1 MLKIQDKKGGMM
13 GVIIDGVEWVTN
25 GHWAYQS
32 KFVTCPEHGYRE
44 FAKGNN
50 WASEKRSILRS
61 KTFQVVLVAP
71 KEEAP
76 AEPTS
81 WTHGLLEEEEKPFAA
96 RLFLRD
102 DGLSYAAV
110 RSEYLI
116 DAVEFWFARLS
127 DPLHRVSFWT
137 AEKDDQATD
146 GERHITPAEQQAV
159 VMPMLKADDL
169 VPELKEI
176 QGALAAAGKT
186 HDLLMKAKR
195 EEEAKGTMAGSPE

>member
-13 GVIIDGVEWVTN
+13 GVFIDGVEWVTN

-61 KTFQVVLVAP
+61 ETFQVVLVAP

-76 AEPTS
+76 AKPTS
-81 WTHGLLEEEEKPFAA
+81 WSHGVLGKESRPYAG
-96 RLFLRD
+96 RLFLRE

-127 DPLHRVSFWT
+127 TPRNRISFWT
-137 AEKDDQATD
+137 AESDTK
-146 GERHITPAEQQAV
+146 PAELQAII
-159 VMPMLKADDL
+159 MPMLKADDL
-169 VPELKEI
+169 VPELKTI

-186 HDLLMKAKR
+186 HEVLMKAKR
-195 EEEAKGTMAGSPE
+195 EEEAKAKADAAPEK

>member
-1 MLKIQDKKGGMM
+1 MLKIQDKKDGMM
-13 GVIIDGVEWVTN
+13 GMIIDGVEWVTN

-32 KFVTCPEHGYRE
+32 RFVTCPEHGYRE

-50 WASEKRSILRS
+50 WASEKRSIIRS
-61 KTFQVVLVAP
+61 ETFQTILVAP

-76 AEPTS
+76 GKPTS
-81 WTHGLLEEEEKPFAA
+81 WSHGLLGKDSKPYAG

-127 DPLHRVSFWT
+127 TPKNRISFWT
-137 AEKDDQATD
+137 AEVETK
-146 GERHITPAEQQAV
+146 GVVSPAEIQAV

-169 VPELKEI
+169 VPELKTI

-186 HDLLMKAKR
+186 HEVLMKARR
-195 EEEAKGTMAGSPE
+195 EEEAKGSRPEGSISVE